1 MGTYTDMKDWLLG
14 PIDGVI
20 IIRQAQ
26 NSVSQALG
34 TGPFHICAQ
43 FSLVYSLNHISTGLW
58 RVNLI
63 NFLPSLKCG
72 LFFSLRQGSKVMFA
86 PDKLW

>member
-1 MGTYTDMKDWLLG
+1 MGTHTDMKDWLLG

-63 NFLPSLKCG
+63 NFCPVSSVVC
-72 LFFSLRQGSKVMFA
+72 FF
-86 PDKLW
+86 P